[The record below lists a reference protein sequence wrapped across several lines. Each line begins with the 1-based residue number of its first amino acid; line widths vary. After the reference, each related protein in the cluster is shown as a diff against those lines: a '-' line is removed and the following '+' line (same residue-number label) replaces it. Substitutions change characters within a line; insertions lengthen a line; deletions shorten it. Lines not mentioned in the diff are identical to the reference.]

1 MKTILTIEAIYD
13 IAQIMDYI
21 EIGFGADRA
30 IQFQL
35 DIETRLQGL
44 NDYSRVGT
52 GIRYKGKMICKD
64 VFGPSLI
71 FFVIIDDA
79 IQVLRVLR
87 HEQDW
92 QNLLKNRIRYNYL

>member
-13 IAQIMDYI
+13 VAQIMDYI
-21 EIGFGADRA
+21 EMEFGADRA

-35 DIETRLQGL
+35 DFETRVQKLD
-44 NDYSRVGT
+44 DYSHVGT

-64 VFGPSLI
+64 IFGPSLI
-71 FFVIIDDA
+71 FFVVIDDA

-92 QNLLKNRIRYNYL
+92 KTMLRTRIRYNYL